1 MTVGT
6 PGSESEQLP
15 SVALVV
21 LDTLRADQFKQ
32 HFDWM
37 PGETVDHAW
46 STSHWTVPAHASL
59 FTGQYAGR
67 LGVHSLNP
75 RLHEGVPTL
84 AEQLRSNGYETT
96 GFSCNPHLSPEFG
109 FTRGFNDLRRN
120 WVGRRLD
127 SDIYPW
133 GEFVSNKRFD
143 GPLRYPEALYRL
155 FTSEHSVGKSLSDGI
170 QRKLNHTSLEL
181 PNRYQDH
188 GAQAVLSDVRS
199 RDWDDDRPSFYFA
212 NLMEAHIPYNPPV
225 EYRTDGVDNGGYS
238 FATLIEREEFD
249 PEITRQAYDDC
260 ARYLSDVYREIFSE
274 LRSQFDYVITVSDHG
289 EHLGE
294 DDMWGHNF
302 GVAPPLTNIPL
313 HVAGERDVAIEDAPA
328 SLLDV
333 HATVLELA
341 DCDADTRGTT
351 LFEPRENDA
360 DKRRLVEYHGICN
373 EPTYERL
380 RNAGVNEETV
390 STYDSR
396 FCGIALPDGYYGYE
410 TPDGFKHQGTTNR
423 DAEAELA
430 VLKQEVPMTRLGGE
444 GGYSD
449 EMTSQLEALGYV

>member
-1 MTVGT
+1 MTDER
-6 PGSESEQLP
+6 S

-21 LDTLRADQFKQ
+21 LDTLRADIFKQ

-37 PGETVDHAW
+37 PGEMIEHAW

-59 FTGQYAGR
+59 FTGQYAGE

-75 RLHEGVPTL
+75 RLHDEVPTL
-84 AEQLRSNGYETT
+84 AERLRDNGYETA

-109 FTRGFNDLRRN
+109 FTRGFEDLRRN

-143 GPLRYPEALYRL
+143 GPLRYPEALYQL
-155 FTSEHSVGKSLSDGI
+155 FTSEHSVRKSLVDGLR
-170 QRKLNHTSLEL
+170 RKLNHTSLNL

-188 GAQAVLSDVRS
+188 GARDVFSDIRN
-199 RDWDDDRPSFYFA
+199 RDWDDEKPTFYFA

-225 EYRTDGVDNGGYS
+225 EYRTDGIDNGGYS
-238 FATLIEREEFD
+238 FATLIERRNFD
-249 PEITRQAYDDC
+249 PETTRQAYDDC

-274 LRSQFDYVITVSDHG
+274 LRSEFDYVITVSDHG

-294 DDMWGHNF
+294 EGMWGHNF

-313 HVAGERDVAIEDAPA
+313 HVAGDHRDLAIGGAPV

-333 HATVLELA
+333 HATILDLA
-341 DCDADTRGTT
+341 GCNDSDTRGTS
-351 LFEPRENDA
+351 LFEPRKSAAE
-360 DKRRLVEYHGICN
+360 KRRLVEYHGICN

-380 RNAGVNEETV
+380 RDAGVHEETIR
-390 STYDSR
+390 TYDSR
-396 FCGIALPDGYYGYE
+396 YCGVALPDGYYGYE
-410 TPDGFKHQGTTNR
+410 TPDRFEEQGTTNR
-423 DAEAELA
+423 DAEAELGS
-430 VLKQEVPMTRLGGE
+430 LKEDAPVTPVGNRA
-444 GGYSD
+444 GYSD
-449 EMTSQLEALGYV
+449 KMTSQLEALGYV